1 MQNEIVALFRA
12 KENAETFAS
21 KANPRFYDAVRVEKR
36 NGDRLWEVRLIPKRR
51 IVRFERRRP

>member
-21 KANPRFYDAVRVEKR
+21 KANPHFYDAVTVEKR
-36 NGDRLWEVRLIPKRR
+36 NGDCLWEVRLVPKRKA
-51 IVRFERRRP
+51 VQFKRPKT

>member
-21 KANPRFYDAVRVEKR
+21 KANPRFYDAVTVEKR
-36 NGDRLWEVRLIPKRR
+36 NGDRLWEVRLIPKRK
-51 IVRFERRRP
+51 IVQLERRKP